1 VRCVVTMRWLM
12 ISAFAMSRSVAAGG
26 QDPSTRWY
34 RSWSMLARHMAQ
46 RNATSWCAAMPETEP
61 RARYRMQ
68 RKTIGT
74 ITPSGNIVV
83 ERMTTAILADFPVV
97 SGHFSRIEVVGST
110 DPNNDDYDWGG
121 MMRAA
126 DLLSHADPDVICWN
140 GSKGGS
146 IGLDADRR
154 LCERIT
160 EATGKPATTSSL
172 AILEAF
178 ATTGVRRFGLVTP
191 YASGYASRIP
201 PHFHAQGYACVA
213 QAHAGLSDNLSY
225 CTIADADIAA
235 MVWTVSAERP
245 DAIILYCTNF
255 PGAHLVAE
263 LEAETGVPV
272 YDSVSVCVWKCLR
285 LIGEPTLPG
294 SRWGSLFTDRR
305 FA

>member
-1 VRCVVTMRWLM
+1 MPERVHRLSV
-12 ISAFAMSRSVAAGG
+12 SDPRS
-26 QDPSTRWY
+26 WY
-34 RSWSMLARHMAQ
+34 RV
-46 RNATSWCAAMPETEP
+46 
-61 RARYRMQ
+61 Q

-110 DPNNDDYDWGG
+110 DAYKDDYDWDG

-126 DLLSHADPDVICWN
+126 ELLSHAGPDVICWN

-160 EATGKPATTSSL
+160 EATGRPATTSSL
-172 AILEAF
+172 ALLEAF
-178 ATTGVRRFGLVTP
+178 ASTGVHRFGLVTP
-191 YASGYASRIP
+191 YASDYAGRIP
-201 PHFHAQGYACVA
+201 PHFLAQGYACVS

-225 CTIADADIAA
+225 CAVTDADIAA
-235 MVWTVSAERP
+235 MVRAATAEQP

-255 PGAHLVAE
+255 PGAHMVAE
-263 LEAETGVPV
+263 LEAETGIAI
-272 YDSVSVCVWKCLR
+272 YDSVSACVLKCLR
-285 LIGEPTLPG
+285 LIGEPTVPG
-294 SRWGSLFTDRR
+294 SRWGSLFTDPRLG
-305 FA
+305 

>member
-1 VRCVVTMRWLM
+1 MSRPYRGSKTQYILRIFNGEPLASGCVTMPE
-12 ISAFAMSRSVAAGG
+12 I
-26 QDPSTRWY
+26 DPRNWY
-34 RSWSMLARHMAQ
+34 R
-46 RNATSWCAAMPETEP
+46 T
-61 RARYRMQ
+61 Q

-83 ERMTTAILADFPVV
+83 ERMTMAILADFPVV

-110 DPNNDDYDWGG
+110 DAYKDDYDWDG

-126 DLLSHADPDVICWN
+126 ELLSHAEPDVICWN

-160 EATGKPATTSSL
+160 VATGKPATTSSL

-178 ATTGVRRFGLVTP
+178 ATIGVRRFGLVTP
-191 YASGYASRIP
+191 YASGYAGRIP
-201 PHFHAQGYACVA
+201 PHFQAQGYTCVA

-235 MVWTVSAERP
+235 MVRTVAVERP

-263 LEAETGVPV
+263 LEAETRVPI
-272 YDSVSVCVWKCLR
+272 YDSVSACVWKCLR
-285 LIGEPTLPG
+285 LIGEPTSPG
-294 SRWGSLFTDRR
+294 GRWGSLFTDKR
-305 FA
+305 FT